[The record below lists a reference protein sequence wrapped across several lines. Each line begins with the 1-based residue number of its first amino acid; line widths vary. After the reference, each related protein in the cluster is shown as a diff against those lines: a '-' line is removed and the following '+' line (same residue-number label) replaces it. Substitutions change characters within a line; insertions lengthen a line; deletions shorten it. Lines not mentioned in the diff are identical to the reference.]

1 MEGKGAIMFAGHII
15 FTDIITKRIDPMT
28 VTFTSIAISTLFALF
43 LLNYFMFMND
53 SGINIFSL
61 MTKSDFLIP
70 LLLLIQPAFGEII
83 VENDQT
89 YIGNDG
95 MMHIVGEIKNDSK
108 SPVNKIKITA
118 TLTDENGIVI
128 DEINGKI
135 MSNILMPGMKG
146 SFDIITNERNIRESF
161 DYDLGFEY
169 KLAAPKNQVIE
180 VVSSEMKRDQLNN
193 LIISGTIENN
203 GEITANMI
211 NIVATLYDRDGKVLT
226 VSKVQTQPDFLR
238 AGEESH
244 FVVPI
249 YEKNQSM
256 DVVDYSII
264 AESDEYAA
272 VPEFPLGTGALLIVS
287 VSSYVIF
294 SRNPEKITNALDR
307 CSKILVRQ

>member
-1 MEGKGAIMFAGHII
+1 MKKLI
-15 FTDIITKRIDPMT
+15 
-28 VTFTSIAISTLFALF
+28 
-43 LLNYFMFMND
+43 
-53 SGINIFSL
+53 
-61 MTKSDFLIP
+61 FLIP

-146 SFDIITNERNIRESF
+146 SFDIITNERNIHESF

-180 VVSSEMKRDQLNN
+180 VVSSEMKRDQLLS
-193 LIISGTIENN
+193 LIHI
-203 GEITANMI
+203 
-211 NIVATLYDRDGKVLT
+211 
-226 VSKVQTQPDFLR
+226 
-238 AGEESH
+238 
-244 FVVPI
+244 
-249 YEKNQSM
+249 
-256 DVVDYSII
+256 
-264 AESDEYAA
+264 
-272 VPEFPLGTGALLIVS
+272 
-287 VSSYVIF
+287 
-294 SRNPEKITNALDR
+294 
-307 CSKILVRQ
+307 

>member
-1 MEGKGAIMFAGHII
+1 MKKLI
-15 FTDIITKRIDPMT
+15 
-28 VTFTSIAISTLFALF
+28 
-43 LLNYFMFMND
+43 
-53 SGINIFSL
+53 
-61 MTKSDFLIP
+61 FLIP

-118 TLTDENGIVI
+118 ILTDANGIVI
-128 DEINGKI
+128 DEIDGKL

-146 SFDIITNERNIRESF
+146 SFDIITNERNIHEPF

-256 DVVDYSII
+256 NVVDYSII

>member
-1 MEGKGAIMFAGHII
+1 MKKLI
-15 FTDIITKRIDPMT
+15 
-28 VTFTSIAISTLFALF
+28 
-43 LLNYFMFMND
+43 
-53 SGINIFSL
+53 
-61 MTKSDFLIP
+61 FLIP
-70 LLLLIQPAFGEII
+70 LLLLMQPAFGEII

-118 TLTDENGIVI
+118 ILTDENGIVI
-128 DEINGKI
+128 DEIDGKI

-249 YEKNQSM
+249 YEKNQSTN
-256 DVVDYSII
+256 VVDYSII

-272 VPEFPLGTGALLIVS
+272 VPEFPLGTGVLLIVS

-307 CSKILVRQ
+307 CTKIFVRQ

>member
-1 MEGKGAIMFAGHII
+1 MKKLI
-15 FTDIITKRIDPMT
+15 
-28 VTFTSIAISTLFALF
+28 
-43 LLNYFMFMND
+43 
-53 SGINIFSL
+53 
-61 MTKSDFLIP
+61 FLIP

-118 TLTDENGIVI
+118 ILTDENGIVI
-128 DEINGKI
+128 DEIDGKI

-226 VSKVQTQPDFLR
+226 VSKIQTQPDFLR
-238 AGEESH
+238 AGESSH

-249 YEKNQSM
+249 YEKSQSIEA
-256 DVVDYSII
+256 VDYSIV

-272 VPEFPLGTGALLIVS
+272 VPEFPLGSGALLIIS

>member
-1 MEGKGAIMFAGHII
+1 MKKLI
-15 FTDIITKRIDPMT
+15 
-28 VTFTSIAISTLFALF
+28 
-43 LLNYFMFMND
+43 
-53 SGINIFSL
+53 
-61 MTKSDFLIP
+61 FLIP

-89 YIGNDG
+89 YIVNDG

-118 TLTDENGIVI
+118 ILTDENGIVI

-146 SFDIITNERNIRESF
+146 SFDIITNERNIHESF

-256 DVVDYSII
+256 NVVDYSII

-287 VSSYVIF
+287 VSSYVVF

>member
-1 MEGKGAIMFAGHII
+1 MKKLI
-15 FTDIITKRIDPMT
+15 
-28 VTFTSIAISTLFALF
+28 
-43 LLNYFMFMND
+43 
-53 SGINIFSL
+53 
-61 MTKSDFLIP
+61 FLIP

-83 VENDQT
+83 IENDQT

-118 TLTDENGIVI
+118 TLIDENGIVI
-128 DEINGKI
+128 DEIDGKI

-146 SFDIITNERNIRESF
+146 SFDIITNERNIHESF

-169 KLAAPKNQVIE
+169 KLAAPNNQVIE

-238 AGEESH
+238 SGEESH

>member
-1 MEGKGAIMFAGHII
+1 MK
-15 FTDIITKRIDPMT
+15 KL
-28 VTFTSIAISTLFALF
+28 V
-43 LLNYFMFMND
+43 
-53 SGINIFSL
+53 
-61 MTKSDFLIP
+61 FLIP
-70 LLLLIQPAFGEII
+70 LLFLIQPAFGDIV

-95 MMHIVGEIKNDSK
+95 IMHIVGEIKNDSK
-108 SPVNKIKITA
+108 SPVNIIKIIA
-118 TLTDENGIVI
+118 TLI
-128 DEINGKI
+128 DEDGKILDTINGKV
-135 MSNILMPGMKG
+135 MSNIIMPGMKG
-146 SFDIITNERNIRESF
+146 SFDIITNEKKSDGVL
-161 DYDLGFEY
+161 DYNLGFEY

-180 VVSSEMKRDQLNN
+180 IVSSEMKRDQLNN

-211 NIVATLYDRDGKVLT
+211 NVVATLYDRDGKVLT
-226 VSKVQTQPDFLR
+226 VSKIQTQPDFLR

-244 FVVPI
+244 FVIPI
-249 YEKNQSM
+249 YEKNQSI

-272 VPEFPLGTGALLIVS
+272 VPEFPLGSGALLIIS

-294 SRNPEKITNALDR
+294 SRNPEKITNALDK